1 MAISGTLETRRMQP
15 SSPSSRS
22 PVGIIFLTVFIS
34 MVGFGIVIPVLPV
47 YATSERFHLDPSQLG
62 WLVGI
67 FSLVQLFFAPLFG
80 KLSDRIGRKPVLL
93 FSVIGSAAGFFVI
106 GFAEAAWMLF
116 LGRIIDGAS
125 GGNIA
130 TAQACIADVTPP
142 ENRSKAMGIIGA
154 AFGLGFIMGPAL
166 GGVLATLSPQAPFH
180 AAGFLSLLNA
190 LLIWGRLPETYPA
203 EKRSDAKAKAT
214 LGEVFGENRTVFI
227 LLLLVASLL
236 STTGFAFIHVLFAL
250 FCGDHFGWTIREI
263 SYAFA
268 FVGILAVFVQGG
280 LLRRLLRK
288 PIEKQVAAVGALC
301 LAISLFWL
309 PRVSG
314 RDAFLG
320 SCALMALGNGLL
332 TPTLSGMASRYVHGR
347 AQGRLMGLMT
357 SAGSLGRFLGPAL
370 AVIPLPAAF
379 STLARP
385 LQGDLLT
392 TVQQGYL
399 TAFSAGS
406 ALVAASLLCVLLLRA
421 PSQQP
426 AASVAQ
432 A

>member
-1 MAISGTLETRRMQP
+1 MQP
-15 SSPSSRS
+15 SRS
-22 PVGIIFLTVFIS
+22 PIGIIFLTVFIS

-47 YATSERFHLDPSQLG
+47 YAASDRFHLSPPQLG

-93 FSVIGSAAGFFVI
+93 LSVIGSAVGFFVI
-106 GFAEAAWMLF
+106 GVADAPWMLF

-166 GGVLATLSPQAPFH
+166 GGLLGTVSSQAPFH
-180 AAGFLSLLNA
+180 AAGILSLLNA
-190 LLIWGRLPETYPA
+190 LLIWVRLPETYTP
-203 EKRSDAKAKAT
+203 EKRRAT
-214 LGEVFGENRTVFI
+214 RTDVSLGEVFGENRRAFI

-268 FVGILAVFVQGG
+268 FVGVLAVLVQGG
-280 LLRRLLRK
+280 LLRRLLKRN
-288 PIEKQVAAVGALC
+288 IEKQVAAAGAFC
-301 LAISLFWL
+301 LSLSLFWL

-314 RDAFLG
+314 KNAFLG

-332 TPTLSGMASRYVHGR
+332 TPTLSGMASRFVHGG

-370 AVIPLPAAF
+370 AVVPLPAAF

-385 LQGDLLT
+385 LQGELFDT
-392 TVQQGYL
+392 IQAGYL
-399 TAFSAGS
+399 ASFSAGAS
-406 ALVAASLLCVLLLRA
+406 LVAASLVCVLLLRL
-421 PSQQP
+421 PTQQT
-426 AASVAQ
+426 AQ
-432 A
+432 G

>member
-1 MAISGTLETRRMQP
+1 MQP
-15 SSPSSRS
+15 SRS
-22 PVGIIFLTVFIS
+22 PIGIIFLTVFIS

-47 YATSERFHLDPSQLG
+47 YAASDRFHLSPSQLG

-93 FSVIGSAAGFFVI
+93 LSVVGSAVGFFVI
-106 GFAEAAWMLF
+106 GVADAAWMLF

-130 TAQACIADVTPP
+130 TAQACIADVTAP
-142 ENRSKAMGIIGA
+142 EKRSKAMGIIGA

-166 GGVLATLSPQAPFH
+166 GGLLGTVSSQAPFH
-180 AAGFLSLLNA
+180 AAGILSLLNA
-190 LLIWGRLPETYPA
+190 LLIWARLPETHTA
-203 EKRSDAKAKAT
+203 EKRVAARAGVSIGA
-214 LGEVFGENRTVFI
+214 VFGENRNAFI
-227 LLLLVASLL
+227 VLLLVASLL

-268 FVGILAVFVQGG
+268 FVGVLAVLVQGG
-280 LLRRLLRK
+280 LLRRLLNRN
-288 PIEKQVAAVGALC
+288 IEKQVAATGAFF

-314 RDAFLG
+314 KNAFLG

-332 TPTLSGMASRYVHGR
+332 TPTLSGMASRFVHGG
-347 AQGRLMGLMT
+347 AQGRLMGLLT

-370 AVIPLPAAF
+370 AVVPLPAAF
-379 STLARP
+379 STLQRP
-385 LQGDLLT
+385 LQGDLFD
-392 TVQQGYL
+392 TVQAGYL
-399 TAFSAGS
+399 TSFSIGA
-406 ALVAASLLCVLLLRA
+406 ALVAASLLCVLLLKL
-421 PSQQP
+421 PDQQSS
-426 AASVAQ
+426 AAS
-432 A
+432 

>member
-1 MAISGTLETRRMQP
+1 MQP
-15 SSPSSRS
+15 SRS
-22 PVGIIFLTVFIS
+22 PIGIIFLTVFIS

-47 YATSERFHLDPSQLG
+47 YAASERFQMSPSQLG

-80 KLSDRIGRKPVLL
+80 KLSDRVGRKPVLL
-93 FSVIGSAAGFFVI
+93 LSVVGSAVGFFVI
-106 GFAEAAWMLF
+106 GVADAAWMLF

-166 GGVLATLSPQAPFH
+166 GGLLATVSSQAPFH
-180 AAGFLSLLNA
+180 AAGILSLVNA
-190 LLIWGRLPETYPA
+190 LLIWVRLPETYPA
-203 EKRSDAKAKAT
+203 EQRGAARAGAT
-214 LGEVFGENRTVFI
+214 LGEVFAGNRRAFI

-250 FCGDHFGWTIREI
+250 FCGDRFGWTVREI

-280 LLRRLLRK
+280 LLRRLLKRN
-288 PIEKQVAAVGALC
+288 IEKQVAATGAFC
-301 LAISLFWL
+301 LALSLFWL

-314 RDAFLG
+314 TNAFLG

-332 TPTLSGMASRYVHGR
+332 TPTLSGMASRFVHGG

-370 AVIPLPAAF
+370 AVVPLPAAF
-379 STLARP
+379 STLVRP
-385 LQGDLLT
+385 LQGEVFDT
-392 TVQQGYL
+392 IQAGYL
-399 TAFSAGS
+399 VSFSAGA
-406 ALVAASLLCVLLLRA
+406 ALVGASLLCVLLLRLPDPQGMA
-421 PSQQP
+421 PQ
-426 AASVAQ
+426 AASH
-432 A
+432 